1 MAFDRRN
8 IHYLRISLTD
18 HCNLR
23 CVYCMPEDMTFRPR
37 AELMQDEEIFL
48 LTRLF
53 AELGFDKIRLTGGE
67 PTVRAN
73 IVRIVHEIA
82 HTPGIRSVTMTT
94 NGVLLKK
101 LARPL
106 AEAGL
111 QRVNVSLDTLQA
123 AKFKRITRWGDVED
137 VWEGI
142 LAAEEAG
149 LTPIKLNAVVVRG
162 YNEED
167 VVDLARLTLEHP
179 WQVRFIEMMPFAGVT
194 ELQTSHVVTA
204 AQIQERIERVFGLLE
219 PANGGEL
226 DGEARLFRIPGAQ
239 GEIGFI
245 SSVTQPFCASCT
257 RARLTADGRLRL
269 CLLREREVDLL
280 TPLRQGA
287 SLEELRQL
295 ILDGIWHKPWG
306 HGLAEGLIPLN
317 RTMSQIGGLKT
328 PGAGGESR
336 SQAESPS

>member
-1 MAFDRRN
+1 MALDRFGRT

-23 CVYCMPEDMTFRPR
+23 CIYCMPEDMTFRPR
-37 AELMQDEEIFL
+37 AELMQDEEIFT

-73 IVRIVHEIA
+73 IVGIVHAIA

-111 QRVNVSLDTLQA
+111 QRVNISLDTLQA
-123 AKFKRITRWGDVED
+123 AKFKRLTRWGDVED

-149 LTPIKLNAVVVRG
+149 LTPLKLNTVVVRG

-167 VVDLARLTLEHP
+167 VVDLARLTLEHL
-179 WQVRFIEMMPFAGVT
+179 WQVRFIEMMPFAGAT
-194 ELQTSHVVTA
+194 ELQISHVVTA
-204 AQIQERIERVFGLLE
+204 AQIQERIERVFGPLE
-219 PANGGEL
+219 ATNGGEL
-226 DGEARLFRIPGAQ
+226 DGEARVFRIPGAK
-239 GEIGFI
+239 GELGFI

-280 TPLRQGA
+280 TPLRNGA

-317 RTMSQIGGLKT
+317 RTMSQIGG
-328 PGAGGESR
+328 
-336 SQAESPS
+336 